1 MQKAIMDRVFIK
13 PDENKQ
19 GAIIIEDT
27 SRTKTGVVVSVGSE
41 VKSVKVGD
49 HVVFYDWAD
58 LPALDGVLAVREGY
72 LLGVLE
78 DEWS

>member
-13 PDENKQ
+13 PDEKKQ

-27 SRTKTGVVVSVGSE
+27 SRTKTGVVVSVGDE
-41 VKSVKVGD
+41 VKSVKVGE

-78 DEWS
+78 DE

>member
-13 PDENKQ
+13 PDEKKQ
-19 GAIIIEDT
+19 GAIIIEDK
-27 SRTKTGVVVSVGSE
+27 SRTKTGVVVSVGDE
-41 VKSVKVGD
+41 VKSVKVGE

-78 DEWS
+78 DE